1 MGKTTGF
8 IEFARSLPVLQK
20 PERRIL
26 NWDEF
31 HASLPEPEL
40 QKQGA
45 RCMNCGIPFCHTGA
59 TFEGANIGCPLGNLI
74 PEWNDLVYRGKWFE
88 AYKSLA
94 STNNFPEF
102 TGRVCPAPCESSC
115 VLGINEQPVMI
126 KEIEVS
132 IIDRAFKE
140 GWLAPNPP
148 KNRTGRKIAVIGSG
162 PAGLACADEL
172 NRGGHRV
179 TVFERDD
186 RIGGLLMYGIPNMK
200 LDKSLVERRV
210 NLMRAEGIEFRT
222 GVKVGEDLTAEELKH
237 DFDAIVLA
245 CGATQ
250 PRDLPVEGRDLQGIH
265 FAMEFLLK
273 NTKSLLDSSH
283 ANRQFIDVKD
293 QNVIVIGG
301 GDTGTDCIATSI
313 RHGCRSITQFE
324 IMPPPA
330 EKIYTHESWLARAR
344 TFQVDYGQ
352 EEAAAVFGADP
363 REYCIMTKKFVGD
376 GQGNLTGLE
385 TVEVEW
391 KDGKLA
397 EIEGTEK
404 FWKAEKVFL
413 AMGFTGVE
421 KARLFEDLGVSLT
434 ARGTIQVDDNKQ
446 TSAPKI
452 FAAGD
457 CERGQSLIVWAI
469 ADGRQAAQ
477 SVDKYLSATEK
488 TNFYLTQSRQAAEA
502 QRL

>member
-8 IEFARSLPVLQK
+8 IEFSRRLPILQE

-31 HASLPEPEL
+31 HAALPESEL
-40 QKQGA
+40 RKQGA

-59 TFEGANIGCPLGNLI
+59 TFEGANVGCPLGNLI

-115 VLGINEQPVMI
+115 VLGINEEPVMI

-140 GWLAPNPP
+140 GWIAPNPP
-148 KNRTGRKIAVIGSG
+148 KNRSGKRIAVIGSG

-172 NRGGHRV
+172 NKFGHRV

-210 NLMRAEGIEFRT
+210 QLMRDEGIEFRPAT
-222 GVKVGEDLTAEELKH
+222 KVGEDISVEELKS
-237 DFDAIVLA
+237 DFDALVLA
-245 CGATQ
+245 LGATR
-250 PRDLPVEGRDLQGIH
+250 PRDLAVDGRNLNGIH

-273 NTKSLLDSSH
+273 NTKSLLDSAH
-283 ANRQFIDVKD
+283 ADGEFIDVRDK
-293 QNVIVIGG
+293 NVIVIGG

-313 RHGCRSITQFE
+313 RHGCRSLTQFE
-324 IMPPPA
+324 IMPPMP
-330 EKIYTHESWLARAR
+330 EKVYTHESWLSRAR

-352 EEAAAVFGADP
+352 EEVKAVFGDDP
-363 REYCIMTKKFVGD
+363 REYCVLTKRFVGD
-376 GQGNLTGLE
+376 EQGNLKGLE

-391 KDGKLA
+391 RDGKLT

-404 FWKAEKVFL
+404 FREAEKVFL

-421 KARLFEDLGVSLT
+421 KVKLYEDLGVSLT
-434 ARGTIQVDDNKQ
+434 SKGTISVAENKQ
-446 TSAPKI
+446 TSVANI

-469 ADGRQAAQ
+469 ADGRKAA
-477 SVDKYLSATEK
+477 SGVDKFL
-488 TNFYLTQSRQAAEA
+488 RAAA
-502 QRL
+502 KN

>member
-8 IEFARSLPVLQK
+8 IEFSRSLPILK
-20 PERRIL
+20 TPAERIS

-31 HASLPEPEL
+31 HAPLPESEL
-40 QKQGA
+40 KRQGA

-59 TFEGANIGCPLGNLI
+59 TFEGASVGCPLGNLI

-88 AYKSLA
+88 AYKSLSA
-94 STNNFPEF
+94 TNNFPEF

-132 IIDRAFKE
+132 IVDRAFAE
-140 GWLAPNPP
+140 GWIAPNPP
-148 KNRTGRKIAVIGSG
+148 TRRTGKKIAVIGSG

-172 NRGGHRV
+172 NRFGHSV

-186 RIGGLLMYGIPNMK
+186 RAGGLLMYGIPNMK
-200 LDKSLVERRV
+200 LDKRLVARRV
-210 NLMRAEGIEFRT
+210 SLMRDEGVDFRT
-222 GVKVGEDLTAEELKH
+222 GVNVGIDISAADLKG
-237 DFDAIVLA
+237 DFDAVVLA
-245 CGATQ
+245 LGAAA
-250 PRDLPVEGRDLQGIH
+250 PRDLPVEGRSLRGIH

-273 NTKSLLDSSH
+273 NTKSLLDCRH
-283 ANRQFIDVKD
+283 ADGEFIDVKNK
-293 QNVIVIGG
+293 NVIVIGG

-313 RHGCRSITQFE
+313 RHGCRSVTQFE
-324 IMPPPA
+324 ILPPPA
-330 EKIYTHESWLARAR
+330 EKRYTHDQWLARAR
-344 TFQVDYGQ
+344 TFQIDYGQ

-363 REYCIMTKKFVGD
+363 REYCVMTRRFVGD
-376 GQGNLTGLE
+376 ERGNLRGLE

-391 KDGKLA
+391 NDGVLT
-397 EIEGTEK
+397 EIEETAK
-404 FWKAEKVFL
+404 FWAADAAFL

-434 ARGTIQVDDNKQ
+434 PRGAIAVDDDKQ
-446 TSAPKI
+446 TSAPGI

-457 CERGQSLIVWAI
+457 CERGQSLVVWAI
-469 ADGRQAAQ
+469 ADGRKAALG
-477 SVDKYLSATEK
+477 VDKYLHSAVK
-488 TNFYLTQSRQAAEA
+488 N
-502 QRL
+502 

>member
-8 IEFARSLPVLQK
+8 IEFSRSLPILQEPK
-20 PERRIL
+20 SRIL
-26 NWDEF
+26 NWNEF
-31 HASLPEPEL
+31 HASLPESEL
-40 QKQGA
+40 KKQGA

-59 TFEGANIGCPLGNLI
+59 TYEGANVGCPLGNLI
-74 PEWNDLVYRGKWFE
+74 PEWNDLVYRGKWYE

-115 VLGINEQPVMI
+115 VLGINEEPVMI

-132 IIDRAFKE
+132 IIDKAFEE
-140 GWLAPNPP
+140 GWITPNPP
-148 KNRTGRKIAVIGSG
+148 KYRTNKKVAIIGSG

-172 NRGGHRV
+172 NKFGHKV

-200 LDKSLVERRV
+200 LDKNLIKRRV
-210 NLMRAEGIEFRT
+210 NLMRDEGIEFQTNVR
-222 GVKVGEDLTAEELKH
+222 VGEDITAEELKNN
-237 DFDAIVLA
+237 FDAIVLA

-250 PRDLPVEGRDLQGIH
+250 PRDLPIDGRNLHGIH

-273 NTKSLLDSSH
+273 NTKSLLDSDHSD
-283 ANRQFIDVKD
+283 REFINVKD
-293 QNVIVIGG
+293 KNVIVIGG

-313 RHGCRSITQFE
+313 RQGCKSLTQFE
-324 IMPPPA
+324 IMPPFG
-330 EKIYTHESWLARAR
+330 EKVYTHENWLSRAR

-352 EEAAAVFGADP
+352 EEAKAIFGADP
-363 REYCIMTKKFVGD
+363 REYCILTKKFVGD
-376 GQGNLTGLE
+376 KSGNLQGLE
-385 TVEVEW
+385 TIEVEW
-391 KDGKLA
+391 IDGKLI

-404 FWKAEKVFL
+404 YWETEKVFL

-421 KARLFEDLGVSLT
+421 KARIFEGLGVSIT
-434 ARGTIQVDDNKQ
+434 AKGTIIVNENKQ
-446 TSAPKI
+446 TSAEKV

-469 ADGRQAAQ
+469 ADGRKAANG
-477 SVDKYLSATEK
+477 VDKFLHSSS
-488 TNFYLTQSRQAAEA
+488 NN
-502 QRL
+502 

>member
-8 IEFARSLPVLQK
+8 IEFSRSLPILQEPK
-20 PERRIL
+20 MRVA

-31 HASLPEPEL
+31 HAHLPESEL
-40 QKQGA
+40 KKQGA

-59 TFEGANIGCPLGNLI
+59 TFEGANVGCPLGNLI
-74 PEWNDLVYRGKWFE
+74 PEWNEFIYRGKWFE

-115 VLGINEQPVMI
+115 VLGINEEPVMI

-132 IIDRAFKE
+132 IIDKAFEE
-140 GWLAPNPP
+140 GWITPNPP
-148 KNRTGRKIAVIGSG
+148 KYRTGKKIAVIGSG

-172 NRGGHRV
+172 NKFGHLI

-186 RIGGLLMYGIPNMK
+186 RIGGLLVYGIPNMK
-200 LDKSLVERRV
+200 LDKTTVERRV
-210 NLMRAEGIEFRT
+210 KLLRDEGIVFQT
-222 GVKVGEDLTAEELKH
+222 SVKVGEDITAEDLK
-237 DFDAIVLA
+237 DNFDAIVLA
-245 CGATQ
+245 CGATEA
-250 PRDLPVEGRDLQGIH
+250 RDLKVEGRNLNGIH

-273 NTKSLLDSSH
+273 NTKSLLDSEHSD
-283 ANRQFIDVKD
+283 REFIDVKD
-293 QNVIVIGG
+293 KNVIVIGG
-301 GDTGTDCIATSI
+301 GDTGTDCIGTSL
-313 RHGCRSITQFE
+313 RHECKSITQFE
-324 IMPPPA
+324 IMPPFV
-330 EKIYTHESWLARAR
+330 EKIYTHESWLSRVR

-352 EEAAAVFGADP
+352 EEAKAIFGADP
-363 REYCIMTKKFVGD
+363 REYCILTKKFVGD
-376 GQGNLTGLE
+376 ESGNLQGVE

-391 KDGKLA
+391 IDGKLT

-404 FWKAEKVFL
+404 FWEADKIFL

-421 KARLFEDLGVSLT
+421 KVKLFEDLGVSLT
-434 ARGTIQVDDNKQ
+434 PKGTIAINENKQ
-446 TSAPKI
+446 TSAEKI

-469 ADGRQAAQ
+469 ADGRQAA
-477 SVDKYLSATEK
+477 SGVNEFLSRAK
-488 TNFYLTQSRQAAEA
+488 LLN
-502 QRL
+502 

>member
-8 IEFARSLPVLQK
+8 IEFSRSLPVLQSPK
-20 PERRIL
+20 SRIL

-31 HASLPEPEL
+31 HAPLPEDEL
-40 QKQGA
+40 KKQGA

-88 AYKSLA
+88 AYKLLS

-115 VLGINEQPVMI
+115 VLGINEEPVMI

-132 IIDRAFKE
+132 IIDKAFDE
-140 GWLAPNPP
+140 GWIKPTPP
-148 KNRTGRKIAVIGSG
+148 KNRTNKKVAIIGSG
-162 PAGLACADEL
+162 PAGLACGDEL
-172 NRGGHRV
+172 NKFGHHA

-200 LDKSLVERRV
+200 LDKNLVERRV
-210 NLMRAEGIEFRT
+210 NLLRSEGIEFCVN
-222 GVKVGEDLTAEELKH
+222 VKVGEDITAEELKN

-250 PRDLPVEGRDLQGIH
+250 ARDLAVEGRKLQGIH

-273 NTKSLLDSSH
+273 NTRSLLDSEHEKSE
-283 ANRQFIDVKD
+283 FIDVKD
-293 QNVIVIGG
+293 KNVIVIGG

-313 RHGCRSITQFE
+313 RQGCRSVTQFE
-324 IMPPPA
+324 IMPQPI
-330 EKIYTHESWLARAR
+330 EKVFTHESWLSRVR
-344 TFQVDYGQ
+344 TFQIDYGQ
-352 EEAAAVFGADP
+352 EEAKAIFGEDP
-363 REYCIMTKKFVGD
+363 REYCILTKKFVGD
-376 GQGNLTGLE
+376 EQGNLQGLE

-391 KDGKLA
+391 KDGQLI
-397 EIEGTEK
+397 EIERTEK
-404 FWKAEKVFL
+404 LWRCDKVFL

-421 KARLFEDLGVSLT
+421 KARLIEDLGVSIT
-434 ARGTIQVDDNKQ
+434 AKGTIAVNENKQ
-446 TSAPKI
+446 TSVKYV

-469 ADGRQAAQ
+469 ADGRQAA
-477 SVDKYLSATEK
+477 SEVDKFLRSSTK
-488 TNFYLTQSRQAAEA
+488 N
-502 QRL
+502 

>member
-8 IEFARSLPVLQK
+8 IEFSRSLPILREPK
-20 PERRIL
+20 RRIL

-31 HASLPEPEL
+31 HSTLPESEL
-40 QKQGA
+40 KKQGA

-59 TFEGANIGCPLGNLI
+59 TLEGANVGCPLGNLI

-115 VLGINEQPVMI
+115 VLGINEEPVMI

-132 IIDRAFKE
+132 IIDRAFEE
-140 GWLAPNPP
+140 GWIKPAPP
-148 KNRTGRKIAVIGSG
+148 KHRTGNEIAVIGSG

-172 NRGGHRV
+172 NKFGHHV

-200 LDKSLVERRV
+200 LDKRLVERRV
-210 NLMRAEGIEFRT
+210 QMMRDEGIEFRT
-222 GVKVGEDLTAEELKH
+222 SVKVGEDVSAEELKRG
-237 DFDAIVLA
+237 FDVIVLA
-245 CGATQ
+245 CGATE
-250 PRDLPVEGRDLQGIH
+250 PRDLPLEGRNLHGIH
-265 FAMEFLLK
+265 FAMEFLLN
-273 NTKSLLDSSH
+273 NTKSLLDSAH
-283 ANRQFIDVKD
+283 ADSDFIDVRDK
-293 QNVIVIGG
+293 NVIVIGG

-324 IMPPPA
+324 IMPQPA
-330 EKIYTHESWLARAR
+330 AKVYTHESWLARAR
-344 TFQVDYGQ
+344 HFQVDYGQ
-352 EEAAAVFGADP
+352 EEAKAIFGADP

-376 GQGNLTGLE
+376 KKGNLKGVE
-385 TVEVEW
+385 TVEVQW
-391 KDGKLA
+391 QDGKLA

-404 FWKAEKVFL
+404 FWKAETVFL

-421 KARLFEDLGVSLT
+421 KVKLFEDLGVSLT
-434 ARGTIQVDDNKQ
+434 PRGTISVDDNKL
-446 TSAPKI
+446 TSVPNI

-457 CERGQSLIVWAI
+457 CERGQSLVVWAI
-469 ADGRQAAQ
+469 ADGRKAA
-477 SVDKYLSATEK
+477 SCVDKFLRSIEK
-488 TNFYLTQSRQAAEA
+488 KIA
-502 QRL
+502 QIAV

>member
-8 IEFARSLPVLQK
+8 IEFSRSLPILQE
-20 PERRIL
+20 PVRRIT
-26 NWDEF
+26 NWNEF
-31 HASLPEPEL
+31 HAALSESEL
-40 QKQGA
+40 KKQGA

-59 TFEGANIGCPLGNLI
+59 TFEGANVGCPLGNLI

-115 VLGINEQPVMI
+115 VLGINEEPVMI

-132 IIDRAFKE
+132 IIDKAFEE
-140 GWLAPNPP
+140 GWILANPP
-148 KNRTGRKIAVIGSG
+148 KKRTNKKIAVIGSG

-172 NRGGHRV
+172 NKFGHRV

-186 RIGGLLMYGIPNMK
+186 RIGGLLTYGIPNMK
-200 LDKSLVERRV
+200 LDKKLVERRV
-210 NLMRAEGIEFRT
+210 NLMRDEGIEFRT
-222 GVKVGEDLTAEELKH
+222 SVKVGEDVTAKELKK

-250 PRDLPVEGRDLQGIH
+250 ARDLQVEGRDLQGIH

-273 NTKSLLDSSH
+273 NTKSLLDSEH
-283 ANRQFIDVKD
+283 ANREFIDVKD
-293 QNVIVIGG
+293 KNVIVIGG

-313 RHGCRSITQFE
+313 RHGCKSITQFE
-324 IMPPPA
+324 IMPSPPQ
-330 EKIYTHESWLARAR
+330 KIYTHESWLSRVR

-352 EEAAAVFGADP
+352 EEAKAIFGADP
-363 REYCIMTKKFVGD
+363 REYCILTKRFAGD
-376 GQGNLTGLE
+376 EAGSLRGLE

-391 KDGKLA
+391 KDGKLTEIA
-397 EIEGTEK
+397 ETEK
-404 FWKAEKVFL
+404 FWEAEKVFL

-421 KARLFEDLGVSLT
+421 KARLFEDLGVSLS
-434 ARGTIQVDDNKQ
+434 AKGTISVSEDKQ
-446 TSAPKI
+446 TSAEKI

-469 ADGRQAAQ
+469 ADGRKAAD
-477 SVDKYLSATEK
+477 SVDKFLRESV
-488 TNFYLTQSRQAAEA
+488 NN
-502 QRL
+502 